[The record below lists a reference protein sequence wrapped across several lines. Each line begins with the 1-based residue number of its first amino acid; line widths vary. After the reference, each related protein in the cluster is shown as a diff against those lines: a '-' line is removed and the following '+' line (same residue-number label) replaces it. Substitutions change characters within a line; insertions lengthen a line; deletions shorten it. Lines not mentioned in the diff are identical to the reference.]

1 MSKQG
6 RLSLVHTSYS
16 VLEGV
21 RNDAKRLT
29 SVQWFIAIVNLLIL
43 LQNQSGI
50 KTEYQSSAVFM
61 LLKTIRVNVDKIEI
75 EKKLKTYDNDQEA
88 LLLAE
93 WWDRT
98 GLHYK
103 VSLIPRSCL

>member
-29 SVQWFIAIVNLLIL
+29 SVQWFIAIVNLLTL
-43 LQNQSGI
+43 VAESKWNKNG
-50 KTEYQSSAVFM
+50 V
-61 LLKTIRVNVDKIEI
+61 LKLCCLYASKNVDKIEI